1 MSYLSCPSCG
11 LTLFDRNPLTSP
23 RECPRC
29 ARRGSSVEL
38 EPGARQGPSFIRGIL
53 GREGAEAKAD
63 AKDAPAG

>member
-29 ARRGSSVEL
+29 ASRGASVEL
-38 EPGARQGPSFIRGIL
+38 EPGARSAPSFIGGLL
-53 GREGAEAKAD
+53 GRKGAEAPAD
-63 AKDAPAG
+63 AEDAKAG